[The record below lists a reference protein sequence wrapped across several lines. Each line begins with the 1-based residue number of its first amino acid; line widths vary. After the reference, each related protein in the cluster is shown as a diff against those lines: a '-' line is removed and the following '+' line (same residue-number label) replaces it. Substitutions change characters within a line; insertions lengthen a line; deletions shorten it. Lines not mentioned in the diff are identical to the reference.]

1 MKIKWCGHATFL
13 ITSASGTTIVTDP
26 YEPGGYNGALAYGSI
41 PDEINIAV
49 VSHDHPDHNYV
60 KALKGKPQV
69 VKGKGTTA
77 VSGIEFK
84 GIPTYHDTT
93 KGKERGQ
100 STIFCFTVDGVRL
113 CHLGDLGHTLSA
125 KEVAEV
131 GQVDVLMIPVGG
143 FYTIDAKTATEVM
156 HSLKPRLVIPMHV
169 KTAKCSFPITTV
181 DEFIAGKSNVKK
193 LATSEID
200 VTKDTLPASTEIH
213 VLTFAM

>member
-13 ITSASGTTIVTDP
+13 ITSASGTKIVTDP

-69 VKGKGTTA
+69 VKGTGTKA

-84 GIPTYHDTT
+84 GISTYHDTT

-100 STIFCFTVDGVRL
+100 STIFCFTIDGVRL
-113 CHLGDLGHTLSA
+113 CHLGDLGHTLSD
-125 KEVAEV
+125 KEVTEV

-143 FYTIDAKTATEVM
+143 FFTIDAKAATEVM

-181 DEFIAGKSNVKK
+181 EEFIAGKSNVKK
-193 LATSEID
+193 LATSEIE

-213 VLTFAM
+213 VLKFAM

>member
-13 ITSASGTTIVTDP
+13 ITSASGTKIVTDP

-69 VKGKGTTA
+69 VKGTGTKA

-125 KEVAEV
+125 KEIAEV

-143 FYTIDAKTATEVM
+143 FFTIDAKVATEVM

-181 DEFIAGKSNVKK
+181 EEFIAGKSNVKK
-193 LATSEID
+193 LATSEIE

-213 VLTFAM
+213 VLKFAM

>member
-69 VKGKGTTA
+69 VKGTGTKA

-143 FYTIDAKTATEVM
+143 FFTIDAKAATEVM
-156 HSLKPRLVIPMHV
+156 YSLKPRLVIPMHV

>member
-13 ITSASGTTIVTDP
+13 ITSASGTKIVTDP

-69 VKGKGTTA
+69 VKGTGTKA
-77 VSGIEFK
+77 VSCIEFK

-125 KEVAEV
+125 KEIAEV

-143 FYTIDAKTATEVM
+143 FFTIDAKVATEVM

-193 LATSEID
+193 LTTSEID

-213 VLTFAM
+213 VLKFAM

>member
-69 VKGKGTTA
+69 VKGKGTKA

-125 KEVAEV
+125 KEIAEV

-143 FYTIDAKTATEVM
+143 FFTIDAKVATEVM

-181 DEFIAGKSNVKK
+181 EEFIAGKSNVKK
-193 LATSEID
+193 LATSEIE

-213 VLTFAM
+213 VLKFAM

>member
-69 VKGKGTTA
+69 VKGKGTKA